1 MSQDNRLMPLSGF
14 ERSLDRP
21 LADLVQKPLGKP
33 YGVAAE
39 SAGIKEYLFVV
50 LKRKWLILSLVLVV
64 TSLATIQA
72 FRAPSIY
79 QGESMIKIEQTA
91 PNVLQTD
98 KVVIQGPSD
107 PKFWGTQLKLL
118 ENPTLARQVAITLD
132 LQNNPAFFGGQAQ
145 GGVFTSLRRIFSG
158 PTQPKP
164 KPAPAPGLAVVTEQ
178 RVSSSALT
186 PEQLARLEPYEDA
199 IIGGEVIE
207 PVVGTSLVKIRFI
220 HSDPEI
226 AQKVANTLAEV
237 FVNNNLERATENS
250 TEAGD
255 LLAREIANL
264 QTKIKQTQESQW
276 NYAKNKGLAL
286 TNDAS
291 GGLEASRLTTLSGQ
305 LLQAENERKQ
315 AQAQLEAARREKDPF
330 SIPDVNASAR
340 VERLREKISEL
351 TQRRESLL
359 VVYTTE
365 WPEVKKIDAQLEGL
379 KRDLEKAP
387 AEIVTSMQRK
397 YEAAAARESLL
408 RRSYEQQR
416 GTTTQMTRDQIDLL
430 SMKQQIETDK
440 QYLNTLL
447 QRQRE
452 LQVTTG
458 SKPNDVSIASY
469 SRLPRAPIGPQRM
482 RNVVVAF
489 LLSLAVGIGLAFLL
503 DFLDDTLK
511 SVDDVDR
518 YLHLPAL
525 ALIPSNSQ
533 RGRLIGRTGLA
544 SRGAPVDATA
554 LTMISDVRS
563 PVAESYRHLRTSLL
577 LSSAGQPPKTILVT
591 SSQPSEGKTTT
602 AVNTAFMLAQTGA
615 EVLIIDCDLRRPRL
629 HAHFEV
635 PNVNGLTN
643 WLSGDSDIEGLLQS
657 YEKQPNLK
665 FLTSGPVPPNP
676 AELLGSNEMRK
687 LLAKLSEQFAHI
699 VIDSPPAIS
708 FTDASILSTMVDG
721 VVLVV
726 HGGRSSRAVVRRAK
740 QQLLDVGAHI
750 FGVVVNNVKV
760 ESHDYYYSGYYSSYY
775 SDDKPE
781 DEAGDTAA
789 AR

>member
-1 MSQDNRLMPLSGF
+1 
-14 ERSLDRP
+14 
-21 LADLVQKPLGKP
+21 
-33 YGVAAE
+33 
-39 SAGIKEYLFVV
+39 
-50 LKRKWLILSLVLVV
+50 
-64 TSLATIQA
+64 
-72 FRAPSIY
+72 
-79 QGESMIKIEQTA
+79 
-91 PNVLQTD
+91 
-98 KVVIQGPSD
+98 
-107 PKFWGTQLKLL
+107 
-118 ENPTLARQVAITLD
+118 
-132 LQNNPAFFGGQAQ
+132 
-145 GGVFTSLRRIFSG
+145 
-158 PTQPKP
+158 
-164 KPAPAPGLAVVTEQ
+164 
-178 RVSSSALT
+178 
-186 PEQLARLEPYEDA
+186 
-199 IIGGEVIE
+199 
-207 PVVGTSLVKIRFI
+207 
-220 HSDPEI
+220 
-226 AQKVANTLAEV
+226 
-237 FVNNNLERATENS
+237 
-250 TEAGD
+250 
-255 LLAREIANL
+255 
-264 QTKIKQTQESQW
+264 
-276 NYAKNKGLAL
+276 
-286 TNDAS
+286 
-291 GGLEASRLTTLSGQ
+291 
-305 LLQAENERKQ
+305 
-315 AQAQLEAARREKDPF
+315 
-330 SIPDVNASAR
+330 
-340 VERLREKISEL
+340 
-351 TQRRESLL
+351 
-359 VVYTTE
+359 
-365 WPEVKKIDAQLEGL
+365 
-379 KRDLEKAP
+379 
-387 AEIVTSMQRK
+387 
-397 YEAAAARESLL
+397 
-408 RRSYEQQR
+408 
-416 GTTTQMTRDQIDLL
+416 MTRDQIDLL
-430 SMKQQIETDK
+430 SMKQQLETDR

-452 LQVTTG
+452 LQVSTG
-458 SKPNDVSIASY
+458 DNPNDVSIASY
-469 SRLPRAPIGPQRM
+469 SRLPRAPIGPQRT
-482 RNVVVAF
+482 RNILVAF

-525 ALIPSNSQ
+525 ALIPANRD
-533 RGRLIGRTGLA
+533 RGRLIGRTGLS
-544 SRGAPVDATA
+544 SRGAPADTTA

-750 FGVVVNNVKV
+750 FGVVLNNVKV

-781 DEAGDTAA
+781 DDAAGDTAE

>member
-14 ERSLDRP
+14 DRSLDRP
-21 LADLVQKPLGKP
+21 LSDLVQKPLGKP

-145 GGVFTSLRRIFSG
+145 GGVFTSLRRIFSSA
-158 PTQPKP
+158 PTPKP
-164 KPAPAPGLAVVTEQ
+164 KPAVAPGLAVVTEQ
-178 RVSSSALT
+178 RVSASALT
-186 PEQLARLEPYEDA
+186 PEQLTRLEPYEDA
-199 IIGGEVIE
+199 IIGGEIIE
-207 PVVGTSLVKIRFI
+207 QVVGTSLVKIKFV

-276 NYAKNKGLAL
+276 NYAKNKGLTL
-286 TNDAS
+286 SNESS
-291 GGLEASRLTTLSGQ
+291 GGLEASRLATLSGQ
-305 LLQAENERKQ
+305 LLLAENERKQ

-330 SIPDVNASAR
+330 SIPDVNASIR
-340 VERLREKISEL
+340 VDKLRERISEL
-351 TQRRESLL
+351 TQKRDSLL
-359 VVYTTE
+359 VVYTPE

-379 KRDLEKAP
+379 KKELEKAP
-387 AEIVTSMQRK
+387 AEIVTSMQRR
-397 YEAAAARESLL
+397 YEAAAAKESLL

-458 SKPNDVSIASY
+458 NKPNDVSIASY

-482 RNVVVAF
+482 RNVLVAF

-525 ALIPSNSQ
+525 ALIPSNSH
-533 RGRLIGRTGLA
+533 RGRLMGRTGLS
-544 SRGAPVDATA
+544 SRGAPADTTA

-577 LSSAGQPPKTILVT
+577 LSSAGQPPRTILVT

-635 PNVNGLTN
+635 PNVHGLTN
-643 WLSGDSDIEGLLQS
+643 CLSGDSDIEGLLQS

-687 LLAKLSEQFAHI
+687 LLATLSEKFAHI

-760 ESHDYYYSGYYSSYY
+760 ESNDYYYSGYYSSYY

-781 DEAGDTAA
+781 DEAGDAAA